1 MIDKINNINASN
13 AQNKREIEERQSR
26 ASSLSK
32 VVAQKETGKNIDIV
46 KINSSTDNIE
56 MAKSAPVDIDK
67 VSAIKNAI
75 SKGNYPINLEKVA
88 DALLEAYKDIK

>member
-13 AQNKREIEERQSR
+13 AQNKREIEERQSKV
-26 ASSLSK
+26 SSPEK
-32 VVAQKETGKNIDIV
+32 TVAQKETGKNIDLV
-46 KINSSTDNIE
+46 NINSSTDTIE

-75 SKGNYPINLEKVA
+75 SKGNYDLATFFVA
-88 DALLEAYKDIK
+88 SKESK

>member
-13 AQNKREIEERQSR
+13 AQNKRNIEENK
-26 ASSLSK
+26 SK
-32 VVAQKETGKNIDIV
+32 ISNSEKTVADKEVSKNVDKIQ
-46 KINSSTDNIE
+46 INSSIE
-56 MAKSAPVDIDK
+56 TEKMAATAPLDLDK

-75 SKGNYPINLEKVA
+75 SKGEYPIDIEKVA